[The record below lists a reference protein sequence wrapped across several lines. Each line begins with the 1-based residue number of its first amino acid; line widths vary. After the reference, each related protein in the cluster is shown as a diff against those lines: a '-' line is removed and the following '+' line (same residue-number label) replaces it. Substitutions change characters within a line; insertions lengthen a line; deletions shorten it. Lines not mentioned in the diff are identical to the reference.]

1 MTFCCSQTSPPL
13 ELFQGT
19 GAGQQPHNS
28 KLHKALEALIQW
40 QNGSP
45 GCSKWCTY
53 YIQNVSSMVKYVK
66 KYIKVHGPDETAP
79 FKHRRTVR
87 VAEFWQMPSK
97 IQWECQN
104 AASLCQRRESH
115 QGRKIRMVE
124 DASVRQTGQSRLHA
138 SRAQGAGMYK
148 MLRFDGLGLSHMQ
161 LLFRCVCMQLILSII
176 LTISSYYHSFFA
188 SLNSHS
194 RHCVN
199 MVCVS

>member
-1 MTFCCSQTSPPL
+1 MHIL
-13 ELFQGT
+13 Y
-19 GAGQQPHNS
+19 S
-28 KLHKALEALIQW
+28 KCIKHGEVCQ
-40 QNGSP
+40 
-45 GCSKWCTY
+45 
-53 YIQNVSSMVKYVK
+53 
-66 KYIKVHGPDETAP
+66 KYIKVHGPDETAS

-138 SRAQGAGMYK
+138 SPSQGAGMCK
-148 MLRFDGLGLSHMQ
+148 MLKFDGLGLSHMQ

-176 LTISSYYHSFFA
+176 LTISSYYHSSFA

-199 MVCVS
+199 MVCGSWCKQVARQPWLASCSHHRHTSGHLQHRSETV